1 VQIGIKRI
9 KNSQII
15 QFFKKKGLIFLIVLL
30 FLNMEI
36 AEICAQET
44 ISPKLSLFPEKFELK
59 VKRGQRVEDK
69 MIIITNQ
76 SSIALPIEARIS
88 NFSAEDDTGTIQFY
102 GGDAEGQGIDDIS
115 FNPSRWIKIENPN
128 FILDPGEIETVK
140 FQVKIPEN
148 AEPGGHYAVILF
160 EPRLPSFYFEEGQ
173 PRAIPIIGVLFLFSV
188 NVEGLNRIGEQMTV
202 AEFVIP
208 EEFHLKKLENLLATL
223 SGVIS
228 EVWAAEKESMTI
240 VETGNLP
247 FTLKIKNNDI
257 YHIKP
262 EGKLEIFNSVGKKV
276 GEAEIKKTTILP
288 GKTRNFPV
296 EFKTELPKKLEK
308 YLPKLISSFISK
320 NLLMGKYQ
328 ASLLLTTGGNT
339 IDSTG
344 SLQVE
349 KDIEFWVFPWKVLL
363 STGTVLLLLI
373 IGVVKYKKRI
383 SKAIFVL
390 FKK

>member
-1 VQIGIKRI
+1 MKRSRLPK
-9 KNSQII
+9 KNEIVAGFILISLIL
-15 QFFKKKGLIFLIVLL
+15 GLNLV
-30 FLNMEI
+30 M
-36 AEICAQET
+36 AQQPVST
-44 ISPKLSLFPEKFELK
+44 HLAVSPEKFELK
-59 VKRGQRVEDK
+59 LQRGQHLEDE
-69 MIIITNQ
+69 IIIFNK
-76 SSIALPIEARIS
+76 SNVALPIEARVL
-88 NFSAEDDTGTIQFY
+88 NFTAEEQTGTIQFY

-115 FNPSRWIKIENPN
+115 FNPRKWITLKNPN
-128 FILDPGEIETVK
+128 FILVPGENEKVNVSID
-140 FQVKIPEN
+140 IPQN

-173 PRAIPIIGVLFLFSV
+173 PRAIPVIGVLFLFSV
-188 NVEGLNRIGEQMTV
+188 EIEGLNRIGEQMTV
-202 AEFVIP
+202 VEFAIP
-208 EEFHLKKLENLLATL
+208 EKFHLKKLEGLLANL

-228 EVWAAEKESMTI
+228 EARAAGKESMTI

-247 FTLKIKNNDI
+247 FTLRIRNNDI

-262 EGKLEIFNSVGKKV
+262 EGKLEIFNSSGKKV

-296 EFKTELPKKLEK
+296 EFKAEPPKKLEK
-308 YLPKLISSFISK
+308 YLPKTIFSFISK

-328 ASLLLTTGGNT
+328 ASLLLTTGGDA

-373 IGVVKYKKRI
+373 IGVVKYRRRI
-383 SKAIFVL
+383 FKAIFVL